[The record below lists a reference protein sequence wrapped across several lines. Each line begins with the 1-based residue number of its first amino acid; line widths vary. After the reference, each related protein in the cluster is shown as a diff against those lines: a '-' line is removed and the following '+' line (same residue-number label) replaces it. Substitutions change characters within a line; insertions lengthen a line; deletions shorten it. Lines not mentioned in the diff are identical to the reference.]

1 MYSACNRSR
10 CALAVLLHV
19 VAISSLASVRPKIAF
34 VRVFVVLRG
43 VAVAEDGG

>member
-1 MYSACNRSR
+1 M
-10 CALAVLLHV
+10 
-19 VAISSLASVRPKIAF
+19 SSKDSTWTQSLFGSTNWLASVRPKIAV